1 MIPSFDPLLF
11 LLFPL
16 LGAVAG
22 FLAGL
27 FGIGG
32 GVLLVPLFLFVFPRI
47 GFPADTLVHTALG
60 TSLAIILPTAI
71 SATFGHRKRGNVD
84 WHIVAWLALASIGGA
99 ALGSSLASLV
109 SGAALKGCFGAMLVA
124 IGLKFFLL
132 HPHLPPIETEARP
145 IGRLLLVGF
154 VGGFFSSFFGI
165 GGGVV
170 TVPLMVI
177 LLRLPIHLAVGCSSA
192 MIVVSAASAALGYVF
207 HGWGRP
213 DLAPYA
219 MGYVCVPVAAL
230 TSLATIP
237 GARFGVRI
245 ASALPQGKMVKA
257 FASLMILLGGRMV
270 ILYLF

>member
-1 MIPSFDPLLF
+1 MDTFDPLLL

-16 LGAVAG
+16 LGALAG

-47 GFPADTLVHTALG
+47 GFPDDTLVHTALG
-60 TSLAIILPTAI
+60 TSLAIILPTAV
-71 SATFGHRKRGNVD
+71 SATLGHRKRGNVD
-84 WHIVAWLALASIGGA
+84 WAIVGWLALASIGGA
-99 ALGSSLASLV
+99 AVGSSLASLV
-109 SGAALKGCFGAMLVA
+109 SGATLKGCFGLMLVA
-124 IGLKFFLL
+124 VGLKFFLL
-132 HPHLPPIETEARP
+132 HPHLPPIEEGRRP
-145 IGRLLLVGF
+145 PALLLMVGF
-154 VGGFFSSFFGI
+154 AGGFFSSFFGI

-177 LLRLPIHLAVGCSSA
+177 LLRLPIHVAVGCSSA
-192 MIVVSAASAALGYVF
+192 MIVISAASAALGYVF

-230 TSLATIP
+230 TSLTTIP
-237 GARFGVRI
+237 SARLGVRV
-245 ASALPQGKMVKA
+245 ASRLPQDKMVKA
-257 FASLMILLGGRMV
+257 FACLMILLGSRLV
-270 ILYLF
+270 ILNLL